1 MKTAKLVV
9 LLILVILLGIVFVQN
24 LERVKIHFLFITIEM
39 PQIIL
44 LLFAVGAGFVLGL
57 LAVLSTRLKNGKQDQ

>member
-1 MKTAKLVV
+1 MKTAKLIV

-24 LERVKIHFLFITIEM
+24 LERVKLHFLFITIEM
-39 PQIIL
+39 PHIIL

-57 LAVLSTRLKNGKQDQ
+57 LVVLSKKLKNGKQDQ